1 MVLDRISSFF
11 CNFSKIFRPFTLSKN
26 FYPYLDFVCIQSQT
40 KQEKFKVLGK
50 GHQIILEK
58 NMKAARENHIFLT
71 RVKLLDYIIEG
82 ITITASKSQL
92 DANLKLQPSSNRRKL
107 EKFWNVKFFHAIM
120 LINCN

>member
-1 MVLDRISSFF
+1 
-11 CNFSKIFRPFTLSKN
+11 
-26 FYPYLDFVCIQSQT
+26 
-40 KQEKFKVLGK
+40 
-50 GHQIILEK
+50 
-58 NMKAARENHIFLT
+58 MKAARENHIFLT

-92 DANLKLQPSSNRRKL
+92 DANLKLKPSSNRRKL